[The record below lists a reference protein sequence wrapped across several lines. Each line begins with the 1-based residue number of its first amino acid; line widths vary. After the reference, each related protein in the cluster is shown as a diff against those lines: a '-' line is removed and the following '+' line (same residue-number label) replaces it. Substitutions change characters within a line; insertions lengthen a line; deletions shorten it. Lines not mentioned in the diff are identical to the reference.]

1 MLERY
6 RIDDPVEAVQI
17 HGICGFFGILN
28 VGIFGNEYGL
38 ITTSENSFKQF
49 GIQIMGALAIGLWG
63 FVCSYIYFKTVNNL
77 GRLRVNKFYEI
88 VGIDIVMHTMSDQIG
103 DNDDFDR
110 DSRTQQYQNDI
121 MRSRIK
127 KRIEEES
134 KLNDGNY
141 DESIS
146 EVSYND

>member
-1 MLERY
+1 
-6 RIDDPVEAVQI
+6 
-17 HGICGFFGILN
+17 
-28 VGIFGNEYGL
+28 
-38 ITTSENSFKQF
+38 
-49 GIQIMGALAIGLWG
+49 MGALAIGLWG
-63 FVCSYIYFKTVNNL
+63 FICSYIYFKTVNNL
-77 GRLRVNKFYEI
+77 GRLRVNRFYEI

-134 KLNDGNY
+134 KLIEGNY
-141 DESIS
+141 NDSIS
-146 EVSYND
+146 EHSYND